1 MRFYL
6 ILFVALALLA
16 SYGCSGKSKPTRV
29 SGNTGNAASA
39 DPGQN
44 GPVGLAGG
52 PGAPADASKGKS
64 KEDKEGESK
73 EEDKE
78 SSGDEDKDEDS
89 EESTSEEAAEKAPPK
104 RRFDPTDR
112 RRGQTGRPGMAGG
125 ASQTTPPPET
135 KSGNSKAGDS
145 EEKEEEK
152 EEPKEEEKEPE
163 EKIVTLYD
171 RAVKAFAKDH
181 DTEAFQ
187 YLYAHYLTD
196 EEAIKNHPPQW
207 FDGVKEPRVALRWG
221 IGVVYNDGGYD
232 GEPPVIGD
240 PVGDGGGSGSG
251 GNGRAG
257 NSGRR
262 GGGGGGDFGNSG
274 GGGMTVQGGKRRR
287 STDRRGGSNQSTP
300 NNNSEPARLPSETLE
315 YYTGD
320 FGELFVKRYEMR
332 LPRKFYGS
340 IMHAV
345 SESASNSD
353 DQADNEEEA
362 SQASQSRELPG
373 GGDFGMLG
381 GNSMAPPRN
390 NRNGRN
396 NQDSDE
402 EYEADPTSLAPG
414 LMMVGVGNK
423 KQLLENAKSLNLDVL
438 AIFDVKIRHSERR
451 NGDTSTKSNTR
462 LSLYSVKTG
471 EAIDTD
477 SKSLSNLAVASARDK
492 DREDPVEL
500 ELDKI
505 FSNMADV
512 KFKAQ
517 DLPASLNSDIAGK
530 RYEFLLSKKY
540 PNPLPVLVEIK
551 YYVDAGL
558 ISKNNYFAAC
568 EQLLGD
574 VEAQDLIDGN
584 LKQKERALEKYLP
597 GNYEVNLESGGEEN
611 FR

>member
-1 MRFYL
+1 MRTYL
-6 ILFVALALLA
+6 MLFVALALLA
-16 SYGCSGKSKPTRV
+16 SYGCSGKSTPTRV
-29 SGNTGNAASA
+29 SQNTDNAAPA
-39 DPGQN
+39 DPGPI
-44 GPVGLAGG
+44 GRPGLAGG
-52 PGAPADASKGKS
+52 PGAPADPSEGKGKE
-64 KEDKEGESK
+64 EDEGESK
-73 EEDKE
+73 DGDKE
-78 SSGDEDKDEDS
+78 SSDDEDKEDS

-104 RRFDPTDR
+104 RKFDPTDR
-112 RRGQTGRPGMAGG
+112 RRGQKGRPGMAGG

-171 RAVKAFAKDH
+171 RAVKAFSRDH

-187 YLYAHYLTD
+187 FLYAYYLTD
-196 EEAIKNHPPQW
+196 EEALKNHPPKW

-221 IGVVYNDGGYD
+221 IGVDYNDGGYD

-240 PVGDGGGSGSG
+240 PVSDSGNSGNAGS
-251 GNGRAG
+251 NRAG
-257 NSGRR
+257 NGGRR

-274 GGGMTVQGGKRRR
+274 GGGMTVQGGKRKR
-287 STDRRGGSNQSTP
+287 STDRRRSNPSSP

-320 FGELFVKRYEMR
+320 FGEMFVKRYEMR

-345 SESASNSD
+345 AESSANGDAQEDEED
-353 DQADNEEEA
+353 DN
-362 SQASQSRELPG
+362 SQANQSQQLPG
-373 GGDFGMLG
+373 GGDFGTMG
-381 GNSMAPPRN
+381 GNSMAPPRG

-396 NQDSDE
+396 NDQDSDE
-402 EYEADPTSLAPG
+402 DYEADPTSLAPG

-438 AIFDVKIRHSERR
+438 AIFEVKIRHSERR

-462 LSLYSVKTG
+462 LALYSVKTG

-500 ELDKI
+500 ELDKV
-505 FSNMADV
+505 FSNMADD
-512 KFKAQ
+512 KFKAK
-517 DLPASLNSDIAGK
+517 DLPASLDSDIAGK
-530 RYEFLLSKKY
+530 RYEFLLSKKHS
-540 PNPLPVLVEIK
+540 NPLPVLVEIK

-584 LKQKERALEKYLP
+584 IKQKERALEKYLP
-597 GNYEVNLESGGEEN
+597 GNYEVNLESGSEEN

>member
-1 MRFYL
+1 MRTYL
-6 ILFVALALLA
+6 VLFVALALLS

-29 SGNTGNAASA
+29 SQNTDSPASA
-39 DPGQN
+39 DQGTSRRPGM
-44 GPVGLAGG
+44 AGG
-52 PGAPADASKGKS
+52 PGASADPSQDEKAKGDEK
-64 KEDKEGESK
+64 DES
-73 EEDKE
+73 EEDEKE
-78 SSGDEDKDEDS
+78 SSEDEKDES
-89 EESTSEEAAEKAPPK
+89 EESASEDRAKAPPK
-104 RRFDPTDR
+104 RFDPTKR
-112 RRGQTGRPGMAGG
+112 RRKGRPGMAGG
-125 ASQTTPPPET
+125 AGQATPPPET

-152 EEPKEEEKEPE
+152 EEPEEEEKEPE
-163 EKIVTLYD
+163 EKVVTLYD
-171 RAVKAFAKDH
+171 RAVKAFSRDH
-181 DTEAFQ
+181 ETEAFQ
-187 YLYAHYLTD
+187 FLYAHYLTD
-196 EEAIKNHPPQW
+196 EDALKSHPPKW

-221 IGVVYNDGGYD
+221 IGVIYSDGGYD

-240 PVGDGGGSGSG
+240 PVDDGGSSGSG
-251 GNGRAG
+251 GNNRAG

-287 STDRRGGSNQSTP
+287 STDRRSSNPSNQNR

-320 FGELFVKRYEMR
+320 FGSLFVKRYQMR

-345 SESASNSD
+345 SESAANGD
-353 DQADNEEEA
+353 DEGEA
-362 SQASQSRELPG
+362 EKEDSRNNQSQQLPG
-373 GGDFGMLG
+373 GGDFGTMG

-396 NQDSDE
+396 NDQNSDE
-402 EYEADPTSLAPG
+402 DYEADPTSLAPG

-438 AIFDVKIRHSERR
+438 AIFEVKVKHSERR

-477 SKSLSNLAVASARDK
+477 SKSLSNRAVASAREK
-492 DREDPVEL
+492 DNEDPVEL
-500 ELDKI
+500 ELDKV
-505 FSNMADV
+505 FTEMADD
-512 KFKAQ
+512 KFKAK
-517 DLPASLNSDIAGK
+517 DLPASLNSDIATK
-530 RYEFLLSKKY
+530 RYDFLLSKKHA
-540 PNPLPVLVEIK
+540 NPLPILVEIK
-551 YYVDAGL
+551 YYVDDGL
-558 ISKNNYFAAC
+558 ISKNQYFAAC

-584 LKQKERALEKYLP
+584 LKQKERALEEYLP
-597 GNYEVNLESGGEEN
+597 GNYEVNMESGSEEN